1 MEEVAISERKRV
13 SLCLPAF
20 LIKFKKQGTLKKI
33 RFLVLTLKCEPGA
46 VMLRNEQLQQCKHSG
61 VMSQA

>member
-20 LIKFKKQGTLKKI
+20 LIKFKKQGTLKKNPVSCAHAEM
-33 RFLVLTLKCEPGA
+33 RAWRGNA
-46 VMLRNEQLQQCKHSG
+46 
-61 VMSQA
+61 